1 MSRHRI
7 MNTVLFE
14 GVPVIP
20 SKVVCIGRNYVAHI
34 EELQN
39 EVPDEMVLFM
49 KPNAAIGGM
58 IKAWPDREIHYEA
71 ELSFLIKT
79 GKIIGVG
86 MGLDLTDRKL
96 QSALKAKGLPWE
108 RAKAF
113 DGAAVFGDFE
123 PLEEEDLD
131 QLAFQLWINDELRQE
146 GDVNLM
152 IHKPQAILEEVQRMT
167 TLEDYDI
174 LMTGTP
180 KGVGPYQAG
189 DHVVGKI
196 FLGLTELMATEW
208 IVNSSSD

>member
-1 MSRHRI
+1 
-7 MNTVLFE
+7 MNTVLFD
-14 GVPVIP
+14 GLPVTP

-39 EVPDEMVLFM
+39 EMPDAMVLFM

-58 IKAWPDREIHYEA
+58 LKAWPDKEIHYEG
-71 ELSFLIKT
+71 ELSFIMGE
-79 GKIIGVG
+79 GKIRGVG
-86 MGLDLTDRKL
+86 FGLDLTDRKL

-123 PLEEEDLD
+123 PIEEEDIP

-152 IHKPQAILEEVQRMT
+152 IHKPLDILDEVKTMT
-167 TLEDYDI
+167 TLEDGDI

-180 KGVGPYQAG
+180 KGVGTFQTG
-189 DHVVGKI
+189 DRIVGKI

-208 IVNSSSD
+208 IVNG

>member
-1 MSRHRI
+1 MFDG
-7 MNTVLFE
+7 M
-14 GVPVIP
+14 PVTP
-20 SKVVCIGRNYVAHI
+20 SKVVCIGRNFVAHI

-39 EVPDEMVLFM
+39 EMPDAMVLFM
-49 KPNAAIGGM
+49 KPNAAISG
-58 IKAWPDREIHYEA
+58 ILKAWPDKEIHYEG
-71 ELSFLIKT
+71 ELSFIISE
-79 GKIIGVG
+79 GKVRGVG
-86 MGLDLTDRKL
+86 FGLDLTDRKL

-123 PLEEEDLD
+123 PIEEEDIP

-152 IHKPQAILEEVQRMT
+152 IHKPLDILEEVKTMT
-167 TLEDYDI
+167 TLEDGDI

-180 KGVGPYQAG
+180 RGVGTFQAG
-189 DHVVGKI
+189 DRVVGKI

-208 IVNSSSD
+208 IVNG

>member
-1 MSRHRI
+1 M
-7 MNTVLFE
+7 T
-14 GVPVIP
+14 P

-39 EVPDEMVLFM
+39 EMPDAMVLFM
-49 KPNAAIGGM
+49 KPNAAISGM
-58 IKAWPDREIHYEA
+58 LKAWPDKEIHYEG
-71 ELSFLIKT
+71 ELSFIMGE
-79 GKIIGVG
+79 GKISGVG
-86 MGLDLTDRKL
+86 FGLDLTDRKL

-123 PLEEEDLD
+123 PIEEEDIP

-152 IHKPQAILEEVQRMT
+152 IHKPLDILDEVKTMT
-167 TLEDYDI
+167 TLEDGDI

-180 KGVGPYQAG
+180 KGVGTFQTG
-189 DHVVGKI
+189 DRIVGKI

-208 IVNSSSD
+208 IVNG

>member
-1 MSRHRI
+1 
-7 MNTVLFE
+7 MNTVLFD
-14 GVPVIP
+14 GLPVTP

-39 EVPDEMVLFM
+39 EMPDAMVLFM
-49 KPNAAIGGM
+49 KPNAAISGM
-58 IKAWPDREIHYEA
+58 LKAWPDKEIHYEG
-71 ELSFLIKT
+71 ELSFIMGE
-79 GKIIGVG
+79 GKIRGVG
-86 MGLDLTDRKL
+86 FGLDLTDRKL

-123 PLEEEDLD
+123 PIEEEDIP

-152 IHKPQAILEEVQRMT
+152 IHKPLDMLEEVKTLT
-167 TLEDYDI
+167 TLEDGDI

-180 KGVGPYQAG
+180 KGVGTFQTG
-189 DHVVGKI
+189 DRIVGKI

-208 IVNSSSD
+208 IVNV